1 MMSNQL
7 SFKPIALG
15 PITPQIA
22 PLQIPQLIVE
32 AKPLRLPLLTF
43 PVYVLPNELR
53 EVIAYLSPP
62 M

>member
-22 PLQIPQLIVE
+22 PLQIPQLIV
-32 AKPLRLPLLTF
+32 A
-43 PVYVLPNELR
+43 YSG
-53 EVIAYLSPP
+53 EVEQ
-62 M
+62 